1 MLTLFCVVVGEGVP
15 FSVKIDAEKTVS
27 ELKTLI
33 KKENE
38 NTITCDADLLDLYL
52 AKMGDAWLNTADAI
66 NVTLDEDGKLSSF
79 DVKDPTFSI
88 TNRKHFGA
96 NFERKEGDIHVL
108 VVIAAQGAVNA
119 GLNTFTRTSQLE
131 FQDAVLRG
139 IRGIRNKVAVLEDRL
154 PHKSEKSLTD
164 GALGQTVIAKL
175 ETDELI
181 KDFAP
186 AHGEEAFWSPLIQ
199 KQANTIE
206 SEVEFDAFITPFFD
220 LTLVV
225 WCL

>member
-108 VVIAAQGAVNA
+108 VVIAPPSPWISQTQLWGFQYAVRQELRELQQGKTNISVA
-119 GLNTFTRTSQLE
+119 
-131 FQDAVLRG
+131 
-139 IRGIRNKVAVLEDRL
+139 IRYKRR
-154 PHKSEKSLTD
+154 
-164 GALGQTVIAKL
+164 
-175 ETDELI
+175 
-181 KDFAP
+181 
-186 AHGEEAFWSPLIQ
+186 
-199 KQANTIE
+199 
-206 SEVEFDAFITPFFD
+206 
-220 LTLVV
+220 LTLQTHYRSHRWLNWLRCDRYVDAAKIDE
-225 WCL
+225 